1 MYLILYG
8 FPYIIILIKF
18 MGRTDGKWSICHA
31 QKLQKDGGFLK
42 DEYKDFV
49 RTGAYPVYQKSV
61 ICG

>member
-8 FPYIIILIKF
+8 LPYIIILIKF
-18 MGRTDGKWSICHA
+18 MGRTDEKWNICLA
-31 QKLQKDGGFLK
+31 PKLQRDGAFPK

-49 RTGAYPVYQKSV
+49 RTVAYPVCQNSV